1 MQAKILIA
9 PYIVKQKKVKIFHV
23 QKNAKIIKQSHGY
36 KGYASVC
43 SVEILNSFNP
53 ELQLRDTVYAIR
65 NKLVDVLAELKDCK
79 FLVKLVLEFKK

>member
-1 MQAKILIA
+1 M
-9 PYIVKQKKVKIFHV
+9 KIFHV
-23 QKNAKIIKQSHGY
+23 KKNAKIIKQSHGL
-36 KGYASVC
+36 
-43 SVEILNSFNP
+43 EILNSFNP